1 MLQGFRDTENTENL
15 AISAPVIRELR
26 EVLRTVLT
34 AVDTSGM
41 KQNELW
47 TYKIAGRTLSPA
59 RYEFSCDIQLWNLTD
74 LAVQFEYDRLK
85 SGGQKKR

>member
-1 MLQGFRDTENTENL
+1 MMLYADV
-15 AISAPVIRELR
+15 AR
-26 EVLRTVLT
+26 EVGEVLNKVRA

-47 TYKIAGRTLSPA
+47 TYKIAGGVLSPA

-74 LAVQFEYDRLK
+74 LAVQYEYDRLK
-85 SGGQKKR
+85 NRGQESGTRGQKNR